1 MKAAPAGVHSSALP
15 PMYLLPRRPPSS
27 HPQESTTLFNLHRII
42 QISLCKSKMP
52 SDSRLEQQVGFYKA
66 KLVRKSAGQLRP
78 GVLVLHLSPA
88 SGPSLL
94 LSLLELPGPICKQ
107 AFAFYLRGDKL
118 KAPKTSELAST
129 AGSAF
134 MKGQAPLKYV
144 LAAFCDAI
152 CCGRSAV
159 LAWAL
164 GGCVAVCGC
173 PSFHTPALLLL
184 HQLTHCRS
192 LLCTPAQVRGGRKD
206 VHCHGWQARHCR
218 HSGICEWMLQ
228 PCGCSLSLGCTAENC
243 TGAAAL
249 RTLIPAEGGLIIEC
263 RLHSPAATHLQQCRK
278 AGAALHCGVSG
289 GRTLLHTPS
298 AGAALH

>member
-1 MKAAPAGVHSSALP
+1 MLATGKHVLAMAAWLPAALLPHSPCSHVQHRTCLLMKAAPAGVHSSALP
-15 PMYLLPRRPPSS
+15 PMHLLPRRPPSP

-42 QISLCKSKMP
+42 QTSLCKSKMP

-94 LSLLELPGPICKQ
+94 LDLSLLELPGPICKQ

-144 LAAFCDAI
+144 LALSFLRRHLLWAECRA
-152 CCGRSAV
+152 CMG
-159 LAWAL
+159 AWGL
-164 GGCVAVCGC
+164 CGC
-173 PSFHTPALLLL
+173 MWLPILSYPSPASSASAHPLPL
-184 HQLTHCRS
+184 
-192 LLCTPAQVRGGRKD
+192 PA
-206 VHCHGWQARHCR
+206 VH
-218 HSGICEWMLQ
+218 
-228 PCGCSLSLGCTAENC
+228 PCPGTRRAER
-243 TGAAAL
+243 
-249 RTLIPAEGGLIIEC
+249 RTLSWLASAPL
-263 RLHSPAATHLQQCRK
+263 P
-278 AGAALHCGVSG
+278 
-289 GRTLLHTPS
+289 TLRHM
-298 AGAALH
+298 